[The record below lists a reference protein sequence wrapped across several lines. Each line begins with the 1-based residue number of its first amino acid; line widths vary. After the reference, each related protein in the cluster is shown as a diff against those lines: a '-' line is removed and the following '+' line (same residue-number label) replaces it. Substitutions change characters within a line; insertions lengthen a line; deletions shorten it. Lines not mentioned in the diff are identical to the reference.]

1 MKLKDMFGGDS
12 KKMFAN
18 IGAAVA
24 FGIVLIM
31 AGGLFNK
38 NDSESVTETVDSEM
52 QTYDYTLDIES
63 KTEEL
68 LSMVDGAGR
77 VQVMI
82 TFASEGETVYAEE
95 KKKSTSQMDENA
107 EIGDNR
113 KTDSQTEENTIVMSN
128 NGDGSTSPVVIK
140 ENSAEAA
147 GIVII
152 AEGGDDV
159 VVKDSLIRAAQ
170 ALFDVPAN
178 KIAVFKMK

>member
-38 NDSESVTETVDSEM
+38 NDSEM
-52 QTYDYTLDIES
+52 QTYDYTSDIES

>member
-1 MKLKDMFGGDS
+1 
-12 KKMFAN
+12 
-18 IGAAVA
+18 
-24 FGIVLIM
+24 
-31 AGGLFNK
+31 
-38 NDSESVTETVDSEM
+38 
-52 QTYDYTLDIES
+52 
-63 KTEEL
+63 
-68 LSMVDGAGR
+68 MVDGAGR

-82 TFASEGETVYAEE
+82 TFVSEGETVYAEE